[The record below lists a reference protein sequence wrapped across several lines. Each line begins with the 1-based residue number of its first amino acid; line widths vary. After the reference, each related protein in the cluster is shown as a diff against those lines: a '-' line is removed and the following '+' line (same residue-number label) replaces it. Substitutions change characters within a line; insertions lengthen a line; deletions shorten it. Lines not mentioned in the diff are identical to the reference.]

1 MGPAGPAVIQAAVTS
16 VTQKVPPKKLLVTL
30 KDITCRYNKF
40 PITLSLVSAE
50 FIAAHNHEY
59 VTLDTE
65 TAVRLSA
72 ASRQ

>member
-16 VTQKVPPKKLLVTL
+16 VTQKVPKKLLVTL